1 MFSDKRLDG
10 FPLMNSPL
18 AIVIICIAYLIVA
31 KIWGPKLMEKRPA
44 FKLRGVLMVYNS
56 LQVIFNGLLFYQI
69 CRLTWFSGYSFI
81 CQPVNYS
88 DAGEPF
94 QILMI
99 GYCFYVLKFVDFLD
113 TLFFILRKK
122 NNQITFLHLYHH
134 AIMPINVFPCLRFVG
149 GGHGSF
155 ALTFNTFVHFVMY
168 IYYLMSAMGPDF
180 QKFLWWKKYLTILQL
195 VQFFCVVLHSF
206 QLMFIDCGYPVAYAW
221 WMGIQQ
227 FLFFLLFKKFYS
239 GTYKRNEKR
248 VFTES
253 SLLDLKKTL

>member
-122 NNQITFLHLYHH
+122 KKSNYFPSSLSSRHNADKCLSLLAFCRWRTRQFCPHFQYFCALRNVHLLSDVSHGARLPEILMVEKIFDHFTISPIFLRCTAQLSAY
-134 AIMPINVFPCLRFVG
+134 VYRLRLPCGLCLVD
-149 GGHGSF
+149 GHTAVLILS
-155 ALTFNTFVHFVMY
+155 T
-168 IYYLMSAMGPDF
+168 F
-180 QKFLWWKKYLTILQL
+180 QKVLFGNVQKK
-195 VQFFCVVLHSF
+195 
-206 QLMFIDCGYPVAYAW
+206 
-221 WMGIQQ
+221 
-227 FLFFLLFKKFYS
+227 
-239 GTYKRNEKR
+239 
-248 VFTES
+248 
-253 SLLDLKKTL
+253 